1 MSFNLLFSPEAE
13 NDLQEIY
20 DWYETAL
27 PGLGERFIDEL
38 EKKILKLANTP
49 GIGAI
54 RYEDIRC
61 TLIPD
66 FPYLVHYGVN
76 QSKMQIIAYRIFHT
90 SRKPLWDKD

>member
-1 MSFNLLFSPEAE
+1 MSFNLLFSAEAE

-20 DWYETAL
+20 DWYETAS
-27 PGLGERFIDEL
+27 PGLGERFMDEL
-38 EKKILKLANTP
+38 EKKIFKLANTP
-49 GIGAI
+49 GIGVI

-66 FPYLVHYGVN
+66 FPYLIHYGVN
-76 QSKMQIIAYRIFHT
+76 LVQKQIIAYRIFHT

>member
-1 MSFNLLFSPEAE
+1 MYFNLLFSPEAQ

-38 EKKILKLANTP
+38 EKKIFKLANTP

-54 RYEDIRC
+54 RYEDVRC

-66 FPYLVHYGVN
+66 LPYLIHYGVN
-76 QSKMQIIAYRIFHT
+76 LVQKQIIAYRIFHT